1 MTEKIEQEMKIWTSY
16 YGNYDKLADNV
27 LITLLA
33 FIPKEKR
40 AERVLRVEKVLDALD
55 NSISGEEML
64 RSLKNDISEFEH
76 SNDEA
81 GIALRTLQWVKDEMK
96 KESN

>member
-1 MTEKIEQEMKIWTSY
+1 MTEKIEQEMKVWTSY

-27 LITLLA
+27 LMTILA
-33 FIPKEKR
+33 FIPKENR

-64 RSLKNDISEFEH
+64 HSLKSDISDFEH

-81 GIALRTLQWVKDEMK
+81 GIALRTLQWVKDEME